1 MDINEDKTAA
11 LLNINGTYTARQIES
26 LISDLALVRG
36 QLDPPV
42 PFTPPLGP
50 KIEGN
55 ISVQSNPSVAIRR
68 MRNGDGRLYIR
79 NHGLGWLVFDFVKV
93 KLGDFR
99 DAMVS
104 KTLDI
109 DPAGNLVQVKRGDR
123 DRSH

>member
-36 QLDPPV
+36 QLEPPV
-42 PFTPPLGP
+42 SGLPPIGQD
-50 KIEGN
+50 IEGN
-55 ISVQSNPSVAIRR
+55 FSVQTDPSSAI
-68 MRNGDGRLYIR
+68 GRLRTGGGRLFLR
-79 NHGLGWLVFDFVKV
+79 NHGLGWLVFEFSRA
-93 KLGDFR
+93 KLGEFR
-99 DAMVS
+99 DAMLA

-109 DPAGNLVQVKRGDR
+109 DAAGNLIQMKGGDR